1 MIGSEV
7 SNRDMSNDYRKQI
20 INITLDKENKIWYN
34 IIYEVSRVHINAR
47 CGNGRQPKG
56 WRNSLVLYENIRGV

>member
-20 INITLDKENKIWYN
+20 INITLDKENKI
-34 IIYEVSRVHINAR
+34 
-47 CGNGRQPKG
+47 
-56 WRNSLVLYENIRGV
+56 